1 MENKRLRHVVKA
13 LYRRCTSSTSV
24 VDDQKDVLIPSPVK
38 PVTPSQT
45 SLSPPLSVSASPS
58 PPLPEPSPPPPLPTS
73 TSTPGSTSESCLG
86 RGRRKRPKVWETST
100 RPTNDLCEV
109 CAEEPPRKKQL
120 LFAGCLHGMCRPCMT
135 AHLKARRRCC
145 HVCQL
150 NFNDRLLEVGEQV
163 TIQHVLSER
172 QDQKNTTR
180 SKPRARRKTT

>member
-13 LYRRCTSSTSV
+13 LHRRCASSTSV
-24 VDDQKDVLIPSPVK
+24 VDVQKDVLMPSPVK
-38 PVTPSQT
+38 TVTRNLTPSP
-45 SLSPPLSVSASPS
+45 PPLSVSASSLPLLSVPS
-58 PPLPEPSPPPPLPTS
+58 PPPLPTP
-73 TSTPGSTSESCLG
+73 TSTPESASEVCVG
-86 RGRRKRPKVWETST
+86 RGRRKRPKAWETST

-109 CAEEPPRKKQL
+109 CAEQPPRKKEL

-150 NFNDRLLEVGEQV
+150 DFQDRLLEVREQV
-163 TIQHVLSER
+163 TIKHVLSER
-172 QDQKNTTR
+172 QDNTTR